1 MRLRMMMKRP
11 VAFPDFDPRDIL
23 EEAHYSTT
31 AQAWRDYG
39 ESLLLYNEPCME
51 ESYSTS
57 DIVSALKSKGSDI
70 TATRNSKTRFELS
83 NGKAH
88 LILDGSD
95 EGTIF
100 LRFSKEAD
108 SLDVTDFGP
117 SDVAKFI
124 RVLFARYDKIVSLG
138 LPN

>member
-11 VAFPDFDPRDIL
+11 VAFPDFDPRDVL
-23 EEAHYSTT
+23 EEAHCSTT

-57 DIVSALKSKGSDI
+57 EIVSALRRKGSDI
-70 TATRNSKTRFELS
+70 IVTRNGKTCFELTK
-83 NGKAH
+83 GKAH
-88 LILDGSD
+88 LVLEGPD